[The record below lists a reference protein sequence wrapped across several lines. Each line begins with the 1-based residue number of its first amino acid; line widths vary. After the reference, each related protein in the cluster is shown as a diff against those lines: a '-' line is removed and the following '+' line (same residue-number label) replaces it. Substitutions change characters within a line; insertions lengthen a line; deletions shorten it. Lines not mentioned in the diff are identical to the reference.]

1 MNIDLK
7 VVPVVVGNADRNIA
21 KDAFLCRTCSVSFCE
36 KNLVDNFGEFSLTDR
51 RKFTHLTGP
60 RVVDT
65 VVTVFQCR

>member
-51 RKFTHLTGP
+51 RKFTH
-60 RVVDT
+60 
-65 VVTVFQCR
+65 